1 MMLSLSQDGI
11 DLIHA
16 FEGCVLHIYKDSA
29 GIDTIGWGHRVW
41 PEEIAEFRNG
51 ITQEQADALF
61 LKDAAKKENS
71 VRDLIHC
78 PLSQGQFDALVSFTF
93 NLGRRNLEQS
103 TLRRMVNEGR
113 MHEASKEFG
122 RWIYINKVPSNGLRR
137 RRQAESLM
145 FMGDPTWREMI

>member
-16 FEGCVLHIYKDSA
+16 FEGCSLTIYRCPA

-71 VRDLIHC
+71 VRDLIHY
-78 PLSQGQFDALVSFTF
+78 PLNQGQFDALVSFTF
-93 NLGRRNLEQS
+93 NLGRKNLEQS

-145 FMGDPTWREMI
+145 FMGDPTWRELI